1 MTWANARHDA
11 EQVMAALP
19 ATVAV
24 KGTRVPLAWYESQTD
39 LDLTQ
44 PDNTWPVSYHQMV
57 TRAVQR
63 TLLKQ
68 GAKVHLVTVTAGA
81 FRDWLG
87 DRANTPDHRAE
98 YLAAQVEEAAA
109 AQ

>member
-11 EQVMAALP
+11 EQLLAALP
-19 ATVAV
+19 ATASV

-44 PDNTWPVSYHQMV
+44 PGNAWPVSYHQMV

-68 GAKVHLVTVTAGA
+68 GAKVHLVTVTVGA
-81 FRDWLG
+81 YRDWLG
-87 DRANTPDHRAE
+87 DRANTPDLRIA
-98 YLAAQVEEAAA
+98 YLATQVAEAAA
-109 AQ
+109 K

>member
-11 EQVMAALP
+11 DELIAALP
-19 ATVAV
+19 ATASV

-44 PDNTWPVSYHQMV
+44 PENNWPVSYHQMV

-63 TLLKQ
+63 TLLKK
-68 GAKVHLVTVTAGA
+68 GAKVHLVTVNAGA
-81 FRDWLG
+81 FLDWLG
-87 DRANTPDHRAE
+87 DRANTPDLRDE
-98 YLAAQVEEAAA
+98 YLTMHLEAVATR
-109 AQ
+109 